1 MERIRRFARREGHQ
15 TLAKEIDESGRLKSI
30 LEELR
35 RVIVHR
41 AVVAWDRS
49 PETFGEEIVA
59 LNDVHEAL
67 KNARK
72 VV

>member
-1 MERIRRFARREGHQ
+1 M
-15 TLAKEIDESGRLKSI
+15 AKEIDETGRLRTI
-30 LEELR
+30 LRELR

-59 LNDVHEAL
+59 LNDVDEAL
-67 KNARK
+67 KNEK
-72 VV
+72 VA